1 MAFVFGMVIIF
12 ICLALLSIIREFR
25 KAAKEINEVLRE
37 DYIDTGK
44 MVILE
49 NEFEFIFDDKKYVN
63 VCAYIGNIKDEKYM
77 LKTSWLDD
85 NKELVANIKN
95 NKQEMTS
102 SILGIDDRDMLYR
115 VRNEVS
121 DDILYSVSYGVFCPE
136 EELEKVEEY
145 YNNKENYVWQVEKY
159 IENEGIKTL
168 VSQVDDY
175 YVREIYRM
183 IDEDKIMELEC
194 DDIQDEC
201 MIIGESKDRA
211 MMYKLNLLKKN
222 DWWYWDEKCMYEGV
236 DNLIIGSVYEVDAC
250 KLTVELN
257 EYIDRVVEM

>member
-12 ICLALLSIIREFR
+12 ICLVLLSIIREFR

-85 NKELVANIKN
+85 NKELVANIKK
-95 NKQEMTS
+95 NKKEMTS

-121 DDILYSVSYGVFCPE
+121 DDILYSVSYGVFCLE

-145 YNNKENYVWQVEKY
+145 YNNKENYVWQVEKH
-159 IENEGIKTL
+159 IENEGFKTL
-168 VSQVDDY
+168 VLQVDDY
-175 YVREIYRM
+175 YVREIYGM
-183 IDEDKIMELEC
+183 IGGTGMKNA
-194 DDIQDEC
+194 C
-201 MIIGESKDRA
+201 MR
-211 MMYKLNLLKKN
+211 
-222 DWWYWDEKCMYEGV
+222 V
-236 DNLIIGSVYEVDAC
+236 LII
-250 KLTVELN
+250 L
-257 EYIDRVVEM
+257 